1 MSPASRPAKDI
12 SRRTLMGAALAL
24 VALPSAQASDSLPPE
39 VEAAIR
45 EQIGAAVPREGGM
58 SLRAPDTAEN
68 GAFVPVT
75 VAVDSAMRG
84 DDRCLAIH
92 LFATR
97 NPTPGVGSYRLGS
110 GMARAEV
117 SVRIRLAEGQTILA
131 YAQMADGT
139 VRRAA
144 ARVAVTTGGCLT

>member
-1 MSPASRPAKDI
+1 MSTLRERPTTF
-12 SRRTLMGAALAL
+12 SRRALMGAALAL
-24 VALPSAQASDSLPPE
+24 VALPEARASESLPPE
-39 VEAAIR
+39 VEAAVR
-45 EQIGAAVPREGGM
+45 EQIGAVAASEGGI
-58 SLRAPDTAEN
+58 SLRAPETAEN

-75 VAVDSAMRG
+75 VMVDSAMRG
-84 DDRCLAIH
+84 DDRCVAIH

-97 NPTPGVGSYRLGS
+97 NPTPGVASYRLGP
-110 GMARAEV
+110 GLARAEV
-117 SVRIRLAEGQTILA
+117 SARIRLAEGQTLLA

>member
-1 MSPASRPAKDI
+1 MTAPSATAGGID
-12 SRRTLMGAALAL
+12 RRSILGAA
-24 VALPSAQASDSLPPE
+24 VALFAVPAARASEALPPG
-39 VEAAIR
+39 VDAAIR
-45 EQIGAAVPREGGM
+45 EQIGEVAPREGGM
-58 SLRAPDTAEN
+58 IIRAPETAEN

-75 VAVDSAMRG
+75 VSVRTAMNR

-92 LFATR
+92 IFATR
-97 NPTPGVGSYRLGS
+97 NPTPGVASYRLGA
-110 GMARAEV
+110 GVARADV

-139 VRRAA
+139 VRSAA

>member
-1 MSPASRPAKDI
+1 MSRARPATKGLD
-12 SRRTLMGAALAL
+12 RRAFMGAALGL
-24 VALPSAQASDSLPPE
+24 VALPASALETVPAE

-45 EQIGAAVPREGGM
+45 ELVGAALPNEGGIA
-58 SLRAPDTAEN
+58 LRAPDMAEN

-75 VAVDSAMRG
+75 VSVESAMAG

-97 NPTPGVGSYRLGS
+97 NPTPGVASYRFGA

-117 SVRIRLAEGQTILA
+117 SARIRLAEGQTVLA
-131 YAQMADGT
+131 FAQMADGS

>member
-1 MSPASRPAKDI
+1 MIMLREQPTRL
-12 SRRTLMGAALAL
+12 SRRALMGGALAL
-24 VALPSAQASDSLPPE
+24 VMLPPAQASDELPQD
-39 VEAAIR
+39 VASAIR
-45 EQIGAAVPREGGM
+45 EQIGAVAATEGGIV
-58 SLRAPDTAEN
+58 LRAPETAEN

-84 DDRCLAIH
+84 DDRCVAIH

-97 NPTPGVGSYRLGS
+97 NPTPGVASYRLGA
-110 GMARAEV
+110 GLARAEV
-117 SVRIRLAEGQTILA
+117 FARIRLAEGQTILA